1 MRLRKTI
8 LILFAL
14 LVFGQTAGAADTL
27 YTEKAAMDIYASQPE
42 RALQIID
49 SAVILGNMNP
59 LRAELLRAFIY
70 SRTNEEMNYDA
81 AILIG
86 EQLMRNDSVLASTD
100 LQEEVLEV
108 LLNACRLR
116 KDNEAALYWAT
127 ELSDLYRNLGKD
139 TESLRTDA
147 EIGYLLIRIGQ
158 KEEGLAKIDNVIGQ
172 LNGQRKFNE
181 LDASIIALK
190 RKAEIC
196 SELGLYGDVI
206 PAAQHI
212 LDLLDDYE
220 QHPDDYHDGS
230 IREPNDD
237 RPGYIDF
244 YRGKAYAYLADA
256 NASLLPPNKELA
268 RHYIVLYEQTIA
280 GQSLTGRH
288 MIAHTLGKV
297 GAYDKM
303 LDIYDEVEQQ
313 LGADTLNDNYA
324 LILKSRAEAAEAMG
338 YYADAS
344 RYWRRYANLSE
355 LLNERLLQGKAH
367 LYAARFNAQNQQR
380 EIERQR
386 EAIRRAVMT
395 RTVIGFTGLLILLFA
410 IYSVVQWFKTKR
422 HNRFLAQQITETAAY
437 KAKYRALENEEH
449 STSQTPQPTS
459 QAPLSTLSDTELFT
473 YLRNLIES
481 EKLYL
486 APNFE
491 RQILIDRT
499 GLSKE
504 RIGAAFAQGSDHE
517 RLTTLIRELRL
528 DHAVHLMNEHPEFTV
543 EQVCQASGFANAD
556 TFTRNFKAKF
566 GMTPTAYRGI
576 LG

>member
-1 MRLRKTI
+1 MRLKAT
-8 LILFAL
+8 LILFVL
-14 LVFGQTAGAADTL
+14 LVVGQTAWAADTL
-27 YTEKAAMDIYASQPE
+27 YTEKAAMEIYASQPE

-49 SAVILGNMNP
+49 SAVILGNMDP
-59 LRAELLRAFIY
+59 LRSDLLRAIIF
-70 SRTNEEMNYDA
+70 SRTNEEMNYDS

-86 EQLMRNDSVLASTD
+86 EQLMRNDSVLANTN
-100 LQEEVLEV
+100 LQEEVLEL

-139 TESLRTDA
+139 TEALRTDA

-158 KEEGLAKIDNVIGQ
+158 KEEGLAKIDNAIGQ
-172 LNGQRKFNE
+172 LDGQRKFNE

-196 SELGLYGDVI
+196 SEKGLYGDVI
-206 PAAQHI
+206 PTAQHI

-220 QHPDDYHDGS
+220 QHPDEYHDGC
-230 IREPNDD
+230 IREPNED

-256 NASLLPPNKELA
+256 NASLVPPNKERA
-268 RHYIVLYEQTIA
+268 RHYIALYEQTVA
-280 GQSLTGRH
+280 GQSLTGRN
-288 MIAHTLGKV
+288 MIAYTLGKL

-303 LDIYDEVEQQ
+303 LDIYDEVEQL

-324 LILKSRAEAAEAMG
+324 LILKSRAEVAEAMG

-344 RYWRRYANLSE
+344 GYWRRYANLSE
-355 LLNERLLQGKAH
+355 LLNERLLQGRAH
-367 LYAARFNAQNQQR
+367 LYAARFHAQNQQR

-422 HNRFLAQQITETAAY
+422 HNRFLAQQITEAVEY
-437 KAKYRALENEEH
+437 KAKYRELVENEER
-449 STSQTPQPTS
+449 STSQTPHSTS
-459 QAPLSTLSDTELFT
+459 QVPLSTLSDAELFA
-473 YLRNLIES
+473 YLRDLIDS

-486 APNFE
+486 NPYFE

-499 GLSKE
+499 GLSKD

-517 RLTTLIRELRL
+517 RLTTLVRELRL
-528 DHAVHLMNEHPEFTV
+528 DYAVRLMNEHPEFTV

-566 GMTPTAYRGI
+566 GMTPTAYRAT

>member
-1 MRLRKTI
+1 
-8 LILFAL
+8 
-14 LVFGQTAGAADTL
+14 
-27 YTEKAAMDIYASQPE
+27 
-42 RALQIID
+42 
-49 SAVILGNMNP
+49 
-59 LRAELLRAFIY
+59 
-70 SRTNEEMNYDA
+70 
-81 AILIG
+81 
-86 EQLMRNDSVLASTD
+86 
-100 LQEEVLEV
+100 
-108 LLNACRLR
+108 
-116 KDNEAALYWAT
+116 
-127 ELSDLYRNLGKD
+127 
-139 TESLRTDA
+139 
-147 EIGYLLIRIGQ
+147 
-158 KEEGLAKIDNVIGQ
+158 
-172 LNGQRKFNE
+172 
-181 LDASIIALK
+181 
-190 RKAEIC
+190 
-196 SELGLYGDVI
+196 
-206 PAAQHI
+206 
-212 LDLLDDYE
+212 
-220 QHPDDYHDGS
+220 
-230 IREPNDD
+230 
-237 RPGYIDF
+237 
-244 YRGKAYAYLADA
+244 
-256 NASLLPPNKELA
+256 
-268 RHYIVLYEQTIA
+268 
-280 GQSLTGRH
+280 
-288 MIAHTLGKV
+288 
-297 GAYDKM
+297 
-303 LDIYDEVEQQ
+303 
-313 LGADTLNDNYA
+313 
-324 LILKSRAEAAEAMG
+324 
-338 YYADAS
+338 
-344 RYWRRYANLSE
+344 
-355 LLNERLLQGKAH
+355 
-367 LYAARFNAQNQQR
+367 
-380 EIERQR
+380 
-386 EAIRRAVMT
+386 MT